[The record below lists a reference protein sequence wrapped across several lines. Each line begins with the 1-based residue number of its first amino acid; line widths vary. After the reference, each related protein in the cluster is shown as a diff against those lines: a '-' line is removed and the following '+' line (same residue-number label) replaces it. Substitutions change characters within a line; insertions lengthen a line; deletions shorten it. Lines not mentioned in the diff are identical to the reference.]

1 MAINQISTA
10 NTFEE
15 WLSTTSTLVAVANNL
30 TDNTNG
36 GFLAN
41 SSIFIEGSAASLNV
55 RTHANI
61 NYVWANTANISN
73 VSIIAGSVTGN
84 ANLTFDGAT
93 VNNLTFGN
101 VVVTG
106 NIQTVN
112 VTTSLNVGGDA
123 IISGNLRI
131 SGNTI
136 LDTVGF
142 NDLTVS
148 GNASVGN
155 NLVVTQNIAVVNVT
169 RTLNV
174 GSSVVAP
181 LANIANINLSF
192 SSITVPETLT
202 VNNASLTGNLFVANT
217 TVNGNITRANVTT
230 TLNVGSSIVAP
241 LANVANINLS
251 FSSITVPETLTVN
264 NASITGNLFV
274 ANTTVN
280 GNITRANV
288 TTTLNVGSS
297 IVAPSANIG
306 TLNVTNGLILT
317 GNIARANITSNLAVG
332 GDTFIYGNLTITGN
346 TTLDSIGFNDLDVA
360 GQITSSNL
368 NTTNANVTILSGQA
382 NTAIYGTITA
392 AIESAIAF
400 SIALG

>member
-93 VNNLTFGN
+93 INKLTFGN

-131 SGNTI
+131 TGNTT
-136 LDTVGF
+136 LDNIGF
-142 NDLTVS
+142 NDLS
-148 GNASVGN
+148 IAGNASVGN

-174 GSSVVAP
+174 GSSIVAP
-181 LANIANINLSF
+181 LANI
-192 SSITVPETLT
+192 
-202 VNNASLTGNLFVANT
+202 
-217 TVNGNITRANVTT
+217 
-230 TLNVGSSIVAP
+230 
-241 LANVANINLS
+241 ANINLS

-297 IVAPSANIG
+297 IVAPLANIANINLSFNSLSVPG
-306 TLNVTNGLILT
+306 NLIVTGASSNITGGLAIG
-317 GNIARANITSNLAVG
+317 GNIAVANITSNLSVG
-332 GDTFIYGNLTITGN
+332 GDAFIYGNLTITGN
-346 TTLDSIGFNDLDVA
+346 TTLDSIGFNDLNVA
-360 GQITSSNL
+360 GQITSTNL
-368 NTTNANVTILSGQA
+368 NTTNASIQILVGQA
-382 NTAIYGTITA
+382 NNSIYSAITA
-392 AIESAIAF
+392 ATESAIAF
-400 SIALG
+400 AIALG

>member
-93 VNNLTFGN
+93 INKLTFGN

-112 VTTSLNVGGDA
+112 VTTSLNVGGDT
-123 IISGNLRI
+123 IIYGNLRI
-131 SGNTI
+131 TGNTT
-136 LDTVGF
+136 LDNIGF
-142 NDLTVS
+142 NDLS
-148 GNASVGN
+148 IAGNASVGN

-174 GSSVVAP
+174 GSSIVAP
-181 LANIANINLSF
+181 LANI
-192 SSITVPETLT
+192 
-202 VNNASLTGNLFVANT
+202 
-217 TVNGNITRANVTT
+217 
-230 TLNVGSSIVAP
+230 
-241 LANVANINLS
+241 ANINLS

-297 IVAPSANIG
+297 IVAPLANIANINLSFSSLSVPG
-306 TLNVTNGLILT
+306 NLIVTGASSNITGGLAIG
-317 GNIARANITSNLAVG
+317 GNIAVANITSNLSVG
-332 GDTFIYGNLTITGN
+332 GDAFIYGNLTITGN
-346 TTLDSIGFNDLDVA
+346 TTLDSIGFNDLNVA
-360 GQITSSNL
+360 GQITSTNL
-368 NTTNANVTILSGQA
+368 NTTNASIQILVGQA
-382 NTAIYGTITA
+382 NTNIYSAITA
-392 AIESAIAF
+392 ATESAIAF
-400 SIALG
+400 AIALG